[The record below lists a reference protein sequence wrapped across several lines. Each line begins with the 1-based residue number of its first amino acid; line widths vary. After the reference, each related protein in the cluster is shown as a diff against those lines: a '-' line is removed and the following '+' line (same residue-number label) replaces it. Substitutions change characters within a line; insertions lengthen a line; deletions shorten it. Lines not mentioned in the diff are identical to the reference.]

1 MPIANIELRASSRFI
16 GVANC
21 RLTNVAENS
30 RRLKMQAS
38 ELPAKTQY
46 TRSGDLHIAYQVVGQ
61 GPLDLVYVP
70 GWISHVELAWEEP
83 TLARF
88 LRRLA
93 SFSRLMMF
101 DKRGTGLSDR
111 VPNDKL
117 PTLEE
122 RIDDLRA
129 VMDAI
134 GSERAAV
141 FGFSEG
147 GNLSALF
154 AATYP
159 ERTTAL
165 VVFGTFA
172 KRIWSPDYPWAPKPE
187 DRQREYKVVED
198 EWGEL
203 MDLEHYIPSKAGDE
217 AFARR
222 LATYFRRSASPGA
235 AIALLRMNTQLDI
248 RHVLPTIR
256 VPTLVIHRTGDRDA
270 NVEEGRWIA
279 GQIPNA
285 RFVELPG
292 EDHIP
297 WVGDQ
302 DAVLD
307 EIQEF
312 LTGVRSVPEFNR
324 VLATVLFTDIVGSTE
339 RAAQLGDRG
348 CRDLLDSHHALVR
361 KELARFRGRGKTIGD
376 AFVATFD
383 ELLVRFDARAVFVM
397 RSGTGVEIRAG
408 VHTGEIELSDGDIG
422 GMAVHIAARVTAA
435 AQPSE
440 VLVSSTVK
448 DLAAGSA
455 IEFSDR
461 GIHVLKGVPDQWRL
475 FAVTR

>member
-1 MPIANIELRASSRFI
+1 MRTGE
-16 GVANC
+16 
-21 RLTNVAENS
+21 
-30 RRLKMQAS
+30 M
-38 ELPAKTQY
+38 PAKTQY
-46 TRSGDLHIAYQVVGQ
+46 TRSGDLHIAYQVVGE

-93 SFSRLMMF
+93 SFSRLIMF

-122 RIDDLRA
+122 RIDDLRT

-134 GSERAAV
+134 GSKRAAV

-165 VVFGTFA
+165 VMFGTFA

-187 DRQREYKVVED
+187 DREREYEVVEA

-217 AFARR
+217 GFARR

-235 AIALLRMNTQLDI
+235 AIALLRMNTQMDI

-256 VPTLVIHRTGDRDA
+256 VPTLVIHRTEDRDA

-279 GQIPNA
+279 RQIPNA
-285 RFVELPG
+285 RFVELSG
-292 EDHIP
+292 EDHLP
-297 WVGDQ
+297 WVGDP

-339 RAAQLGDRG
+339 RVAQLGDRAWQ
-348 CRDLLDSHHALVR
+348 DLLDSHHGLVR
-361 KELARFRGRGKTIGD
+361 KELARFRGREIKTIGD
-376 AFVATFD
+376 AFIATFD
-383 ELLVRFDARAVFVM
+383 GPARAVRCACSIRDRV
-397 RSGTGVEIRAG
+397 SELGIEIRAG

-422 GMAVHIAARVTAA
+422 GIAVHIAARVTAA

-455 IEFSDR
+455 IQFSDR
-461 GIHVLKGVPDQWRL
+461 GAHVLRGIPDEWRL
-475 FAVTR
+475 FTVTDRSARPLRI